1 MATETKSLGITK
13 APQTYISELSKH
25 VGQEVVLK
33 GWLYN
38 LRSSGK
44 IAFPQM
50 RDGTGIVQCVVLKNT
65 VSPEVWEALK
75 SLGQESSFTI
85 RGTVRADERA
95 PGGYEIDVVDARV
108 LQEVHDYPIT
118 PKEHGT
124 EFLMDQR
131 HLWLRSRRQHA
142 VLKVRHTV
150 VQAVRNFLDNDGF
163 TLADAPILTPA
174 ACEGTTTLF
183 EVDYFEGEKA
193 YLTQSGQ
200 LYNEATAAAF
210 GKAYC
215 FGPTFRAEKSKTR
228 RHLTE
233 FWMVEPEMTYATLDD
248 VMVLAER
255 MLSYVAECVLTDRPE
270 ELKVLERDTSKLES
284 ITAPFPRL
292 HYDDAVKM
300 LQEGH
305 VAGAFETLFEWGG
318 DFGAPDESYISSKF
332 DKPVMVHH
340 YPAVVKAFYMARDP
354 ERAELALG
362 VDVLAPE
369 GYGEVI
375 GGGERATSL
384 EFLKEQ
390 VSLHEL
396 PQEAFEWYLDL
407 RRYGSVPHGGFGMG
421 IERCTAW
428 MCGIEHIRETI
439 PFPRMLYRIRP

>member
-1 MATETKSLGITK
+1 M
-13 APQTYISELSKH
+13 QTYINQLSEH
-25 VGQEVVLK
+25 VGAEVTLK

-44 IAFPQM
+44 LLFPQL
-50 RDGTGIVQCVVLKNT
+50 RDGTGVVQGVVFKKA
-65 VSPEVWEALK
+65 VPEETWEALK
-75 SLGQESSFTI
+75 NLGQESALVI

-95 PGGYEIDVVDARV
+95 PGGYEIDVSFAEVV
-108 LQEVHDYPIT
+108 QEAHDYPIT

-124 EFLMDQR
+124 EFLMDHR

-142 VLKVRHTV
+142 ILKVRHTV
-150 VQAVRNFLDNDGF
+150 VKAVRDFLDSDNF
-163 TLADAPILTPA
+163 TLMDAPIFTPA

-183 EVDYFEGEKA
+183 EVDYFGDEKA

-210 GKAYC
+210 GKVYC

-233 FWMVEPEMTYATLDD
+233 FWMVEPEMAYSTLDD
-248 VMVLAER
+248 VMTLAER
-255 MLSYVAECVLTDRPE
+255 FLSFIASRVLADRAE
-270 ELKVLERDTSKLES
+270 ELKVLERDTSKLEA
-284 ITAPFPRL
+284 IVPPFPRL

-300 LQEGH
+300 LHEG
-305 VAGAFETLFEWGG
+305 FERGDLPSRFEWGG
-318 DFGAPDESYISSKF
+318 DFGAPDETYISSKF
-332 DKPVMVHH
+332 DKPLMVHH
-340 YPAVVKAFYMARDP
+340 YPAAVKAFYMARDP
-354 ERAELALG
+354 ERPELALG

-384 EFLKEQ
+384 EFLQTQIAE
-390 VSLHEL
+390 HEL

-407 RRYGSVPHGGFGMG
+407 RRYGSVPHAGFGMG

-439 PFPRMLYRIRP
+439 PFPRMLYRLKP